1 LARGDHLTRANTDSE
16 LATDRPDGLSD
27 EVLSSRAVP
36 VRGAAMASDVEPPPF
51 ASTVNNVSV
60 TVSRDKPMA
69 DRAVTTS
76 YQESLLA

>member
-1 LARGDHLTRANTDSE
+1 
-16 LATDRPDGLSD
+16 
-27 EVLSSRAVP
+27 
-36 VRGAAMASDVEPPPF
+36 MASDVEPPPF